1 MGFNTILNTAKQLAS
16 NDEAKKDQQSSSQTS
31 DQQGWDKVGD
41 DAKKA
46 FANYQADQAQGKGPD
61 YKEIGGVAS
70 AAYSAYNRGADAGD
84 LDEKQKEQ
92 LGKDVVAGYSGRKKE
107 ALKSGE
113 EGVDGTQK
121 GCECEGHDDEKSK
134 KLDEELGGESEDV
147 VVGEKKKLREGGF
160 LQGKV
165 DTATEDIAA
174 QDARGEYTD
183 SSKEALEA
191 LSSSTAARSGGRN
204 EVSASQADYTGS
216 TDATSGETGD
226 LSDYTTLGRTT
237 RSGRGITRKPSL
249 AVKQQQQQLLT
260 PSSTTSGG
268 RFQQAITAQLQ
279 QQESTR
285 NNRVAPSSSQDRR
298 HKPAPVSTPDLLD
311 DDDEILDLTGND
323 TILSSD
329 SVAFD
334 DGVTVWNEAQA
345 SRPEPLSKRGQK
357 RKSTEMSKT
366 GDLDSDSDEFPD
378 IYKTLGTP
386 APKSS
391 RAAKSTKT
399 IPSSIRRA
407 NTDKGMVEERTI
419 TQTISRTQRT
429 YKMADDPQERGTPR
443 RLPMAVGGQS
453 AIGRTPSKAF
463 RISSSPES
471 NQRAKSAGLQSTQQR
486 PRPRVIQ
493 DSDDEFDDG
502 DFDAELLATPSRS
515 NFMPAS
521 AARSRPASVPFGGA
535 DSSDELVAPDTPSRP
550 QPTTLLPDDSL
561 MSFEVDPVQDD
572 STNTLSQPTPSSQG
586 KRSTVLKFILD
597 NPDAMKAKET
607 MIQEKLVHNSE
618 TFRNV
623 LMDGSREDRNKH
635 KAEKELLMSQQSC
648 LKKAYE
654 LLKSHAKLQ
663 GEKEVLVQQIATAYG
678 DGGDTE
684 QDEIRLDE
692 VSDKVRAL
700 EQSIERHLPSVGID
714 GDSFIDDYRRSK
726 AIVMSTQPS
735 HKTPA
740 RALRSAQAVEEND
753 NQVIHQTQ
761 FPGSSRITDP
771 RDRSPPPFPRSKHP
785 MPKSAK
791 KSAPPIAK
799 ASRRDDFEDN
809 YLDDIEDDFGAFDP
823 EPPISRPLPSRRSPV
838 KASRPRAMDMS
849 SDYGDDADA
858 DMLALAQDFESRH
871 SSSAETA
878 SKRRSVLTATS
889 GNLAQPPKSTEP
901 LKKREVSKAKLSI
914 PPELMKHPWSPDVR
928 RALKD
933 RFRMR
938 GFRPNQLEAI
948 NATLAGKDAF
958 VLMPTGGG
966 KSLCYQLPAI
976 INSGKTRGITIVV
989 SPLLSLM
996 QDQVDHMSALNIQ
1009 AVSLNGETTSQKRNQ
1024 IFSSFK
1030 ERSPELFVQLLY
1042 VTPEMLNNSPSF
1054 MKALTT
1060 LHSGKRLARI
1070 VIDEAHCVS
1079 QWGHDFRPDYKAL
1092 GKLRNH
1098 FPTVPIIALT
1108 ATATQNVIVDIKH
1121 NLGMDNCEVFCQSFN
1136 RPNLTYEVRRKEREL
1151 VHKIADLIQSKYDQ
1165 QCGIIYTLSR
1175 KTSEQVAEKLRDK
1188 YGILAHHY
1196 HAQMSPEDRIDVQR
1210 QWQKDRIHVVVAT
1223 IAFGMGID
1231 KPDVRFVIHH
1241 SVPKSLEGYYQ
1252 ETGRAGRDG
1261 NPSDCILYFGYQD
1274 VVTLRKMI
1282 ADGDGNEDQKERQR
1296 TMLNRVTAFCDNREN
1311 CRRVEIL
1318 RYFGEVF
1325 NGDECNKT
1333 CDNCRA
1339 GAVFEQQDF
1348 SDKAVGAIQTIR
1360 NHEKLTVN
1368 QCREILLGKKYPPNI
1383 DEDPDDAHGI
1393 ARGMK
1398 QHEVERILDR
1408 LTAEEALE
1416 ETNVVNKRAGI
1427 AIPYLIVGRNAHMFL
1442 SGRRKLLLSVQVSDR
1457 GRESSAPKP
1466 KKRTKKSKEADD
1478 ADTGAG
1484 PSRHVPPSTNVSSP
1498 AQARIQNKKKGKSMA
1513 TIFDTDEEE
1522 EMLLQQM
1529 EEQDL
1534 SLHSNGYAKDGFVM
1548 SDDEDDAF
1556 EPLPKSRNRSH
1567 ASRDVG
1573 PRIEADS
1580 RLGDL
1585 DELHQDVVHNFV
1597 QEAKKLEEQLRNA
1610 QSLRKPLFSERSF
1623 QEMAIRWTTTLPQM
1637 RKIPGIEI
1645 EKVDKFGTKF
1655 IPMVKRCRDNYN
1667 SMIGAMDEADQMD
1680 AGDQHIV
1687 DLISSDEDMD
1697 EDMEDDDDEEE
1708 EEASKYFN
1716 GPPPPLRPE
1725 VEAWNEQMRV
1735 NELETAP
1742 PTRGSSGTRGRGGA
1756 RGGKKP
1762 YRRASGGGYKKGG
1775 VTKRKASGGASR
1787 RSSGGTTASSSRNS
1801 TVTHFFPRGG
1811 KRGGGGGGRSG
1822 GGGSIGLMPH

>member
-1 MGFNTILNTAKQLAS
+1 MTRNNLGDQLSWLLGNISICKPTDLSLPPARDPSGTDPSQSQQSRFGGLGSQQELPSRPVSQSDFGRTNARPTFHAS
-16 NDEAKKDQQSSSQTS
+16 NAVEQTTQDSRVAITAEADSM
-31 DQQGWDKVGD
+31 
-41 DAKKA
+41 AK
-46 FANYQADQAQGKGPD
+46 
-61 YKEIGGVAS
+61 
-70 AAYSAYNRGADAGD
+70 
-84 LDEKQKEQ
+84 L
-92 LGKDVVAGYSGRKKE
+92 
-107 ALKSGE
+107 
-113 EGVDGTQK
+113 T
-121 GCECEGHDDEKSK
+121 
-134 KLDEELGGESEDV
+134 
-147 VVGEKKKLREGGF
+147 
-160 LQGKV
+160 
-165 DTATEDIAA
+165 
-174 QDARGEYTD
+174 
-183 SSKEALEA
+183 
-191 LSSSTAARSGGRN
+191 
-204 EVSASQADYTGS
+204 SASK
-216 TDATSGETGD
+216 
-226 LSDYTTLGRTT
+226 
-237 RSGRGITRKPSL
+237 TRKPSL

-268 RFQQAITAQLQ
+268 RFQQAITAQLE

-285 NNRVAPSSSQDRR
+285 NNRAAPPSSSQDRR

-334 DGVTVWNEAQA
+334 EGVTVWNEAQA

-429 YKMADDPQERGTPR
+429 YKMTDDPQERGTPR
-443 RLPMAVGGQS
+443 RLPIAVGGQN

-463 RISSSPES
+463 RISSSP
-471 NQRAKSAGLQSTQQR
+471 
-486 PRPRVIQ
+486 
-493 DSDDEFDDG
+493 D
-502 DFDAELLATPSRS
+502 

-561 MSFEVDPVQDD
+561 MSFGADTVQDD

-597 NPDAMKAKET
+597 NPDAMKAKEM

-635 KAEKELLMSQQSC
+635 KAEKELLMTQQSC

-714 GDSFIDDYRRSK
+714 GESFIDDYRRSK

-735 HKTPA
+735 HRTPA
-740 RALRSAQAVEEND
+740 RASRSAQAAEEND

-771 RDRSPPPFPRSKHP
+771 RDRSPPPFPRSKP
-785 MPKSAK
+785 PVPKSTK

-878 SKRRSVLTATS
+878 SKRRSILTATS
-889 GNLAQPPKSTEP
+889 GNLAQPPKSHEP

-938 GFRPNQLEAI
+938 G
-948 NATLAGKDAF
+948 
-958 VLMPTGGG
+958 
-966 KSLCYQLPAI
+966 
-976 INSGKTRGITIVV
+976 GKTRGITIVV

-1054 MKALTT
+1054 MKALQT

-1478 ADTGAG
+1478 VDTGAG

-1573 PRIEADS
+1573 PRIEADG

-1667 SMIGAMDEADQMD
+1667 SMIGAMD
-1680 AGDQHIV
+1680 AGDQYIV

-1811 KRGGGGGGRSG
+1811 KRGGVSGGRSGG